1 MLNYRFFIDDL
12 KYRADLVR
20 RACSLLVCVFAAI
33 AVAAGQTSPNPIL
46 VDEFGEISCEELL
59 GRTDAFFVELIQHPA
74 DTGLVSISSSSKWPD
89 AKKLRIR
96 TNVYMRQFDK
106 NRLRIVIDSDGV
118 GDVTQFWRIPPG
130 AELPKFKEVLA
141 EPRDVS
147 KPFLFGAAD
156 DLGVCPSFIPDDFVK
171 LIKDNPGS
179 YGKLV
184 IHGDTWQ
191 ARESL
196 AGKFLSQL
204 TKAGLS
210 INRVRFYYFHRPK
223 RFFSEVEFWFIPAKK
238 K

>member
-1 MLNYRFFIDDL
+1 MFYDQFFIDEL
-12 KYRADLVR
+12 KSRADIAR
-20 RACSLLVCVFAAI
+20 RVCVI
-33 AVAAGQTSPNPIL
+33 AVCVVAAVTLAAGQTPPKPIL
-46 VDEFGEISCEELL
+46 VDEFGKVSCEELL

-89 AKKLRIR
+89 TKKLRIR

-118 GDVTQFWRIPPG
+118 GDATQFWRIPPG

-156 DLGVCPSFIPDDFVK
+156 DLGTCPSFIPDDFVN
-171 LIKDNPGS
+171 LIRDNPGS

-184 IHGDTWQ
+184 VYGDTWQ

-196 AGKFLSQL
+196 AGEFLSQL

-210 INRVRFYYFHRPK
+210 NKRVRFYYFHRPK
-223 RFFSEVEFWFIPAKK
+223 RFFSEVEFWFIPTKK